1 MNYLIIFVSVV
12 LVFQIG
18 LMFLIRYKKKL
29 DKKNN
34 VLLKYDINTQKDAW
48 DCLNNPNIPDED
60 KTKIQEYYNSLLS
73 K

>member
-1 MNYLIIFVSVV
+1 MNYLIIFVAIV
-12 LVFQIG
+12 LAFQIG
-18 LMFLIRYKKKL
+18 LMILIRYKKKM

-48 DCLNNPNIPDED
+48 ECLNNPNIPDED
-60 KTKIQEYYNSLLS
+60 KAKIQEYYTSLLT